1 MHKISFLAIFGQ
13 FLVNFWSFLAIFL
26 PPISSITKILTRN
39 TQNGRRICVTEVLKQ
54 KQYQS
59 NTKGAQNNGF
69 YMLSFENI
77 S

>member
-1 MHKISFLAIFGQ
+1 MRKISFLAIFAQ
-13 FLVNFWSFLAIFL
+13 IVVFLAIFL
-26 PPISSITKILTRN
+26 PPISNISKILTRN
-39 TQNGRRICVTEVLKQ
+39 TQNGSRICVTEVLKQ

-69 YMLSFENI
+69 YMLSFENV